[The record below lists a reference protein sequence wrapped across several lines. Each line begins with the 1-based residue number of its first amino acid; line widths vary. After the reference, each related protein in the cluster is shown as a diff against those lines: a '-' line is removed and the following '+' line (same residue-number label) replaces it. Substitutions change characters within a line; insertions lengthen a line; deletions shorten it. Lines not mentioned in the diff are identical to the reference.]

1 MKELDI
7 YGYYAF
13 GYNYYLV
20 KQGLKNETNKTA
32 ADFIREHYLDHLV
45 ELDLQVTLQVVK
57 KLNVILDEI
66 ESLPETDSLS
76 EANANKLKEVV
87 DKADATLDAE
97 LQLRKVLYVT
107 PKRFNHEML
116 TKHPDRLLASEMWDY
131 LSDTAKKDFK
141 LATSCIAMNQG
152 TASAFHMMRCV
163 EEMVKQLYFSFVR
176 TNRIR
181 KPMWGP
187 IIQKLEQKNNPKPS
201 KELLDSLDM
210 IRRNYRNPTQHPD
223 KFYSIDEA
231 QDLLHHS
238 IVAINMVSAVLK
250 ERT

>member
-7 YGYYAF
+7 YGYYVF

-20 KQGLKNETNKTA
+20 KQGFSNETNKVA
-32 ADFIREHYLDHLV
+32 ADFIREHYLDYLV
-45 ELDLQVTLQVVK
+45 DLDLQVTLQVVK
-57 KLNVILDEI
+57 EIHDVLEELDG
-66 ESLPETDSLS
+66 LPSDELLS
-76 EANANKLKEVV
+76 EENAGKIKELV
-87 DKADATLDAE
+87 DKTDATLDAE

-107 PKRFNHEML
+107 PKRF
-116 TKHPDRLLASEMWDY
+116 TPDILMKNPERLLASGMWGY
-131 LSDTAKKDFK
+131 LSDTAMQDFK
-141 LATSCIAMNQG
+141 LATSCIAMNHG

-163 EEMVKQLYFSFVR
+163 EEMVKQLYFSFVK

-201 KELLDSLDM
+201 QELLDSLDM

-238 IVAINMVSAVLK
+238 IVAINMITSVLK
-250 ERT
+250 ERA